1 MFVFLLYQR
10 LNLTFSSRI
19 NPVETLYAAFPALMY
34 IDPSLGRPLLEP
46 LFRLQAQPN
55 YSVPFAA
62 SDLGASPRYTKC
74 HTFRGHVGSNYPNI
88 TGGKS
93 VHDQGVERPL
103 MIFTL
108 FLSTSELCLVQSPEI
123 C

>member
-1 MFVFLLYQR
+1 
-10 LNLTFSSRI
+10 
-19 NPVETLYAAFPALMY
+19 MY
-34 IDPSLGRPLLEP
+34 IDPVLGWTLLKP

-62 SDLGASPRYTKC
+62 SDLGVSHRYTKC
-74 HTFRGHVGSNYPNI
+74 HTFRRHVGSNYPNI
-88 TGGKS
+88 IGGKS

-108 FLSTSELCLVQSPEI
+108 FLRTELCLVQSPEI